1 MDWTKS
7 LDKGWFNVLQTI
19 IIIGILVFL
28 VISNSTRNQSDLTI
42 REEVRSVREQV
53 VSINQHNSDAIGL
66 IEEGLSSTVQVID
79 GLKDISTENKRAR
92 DITEELEQD
101 NIEHTRRI
109 REVQDIT
116 LESEL
121 ITDGIK
127 QIIRDIERENGYN

>member
-53 VSINQHNSDAIGL
+53 VSINQHNNVAIGL

-92 DITEELEQD
+92 DITGELEQD